1 MSEDIRDVNQAFIAT
16 KVIARARKNGWVYD
30 PEVESNLMPFG
41 EAGQFL
47 YDKTYFN
54 HDFAKAFWKP
64 NIVDGFDAVCNKC
77 QYTHYEKVFGRKNV
91 PEKYMCCRCGGKTN
105 IELTFED
112 DFAWMTLLQ
121 EMVVEEHP
129 IMYLKQFV

>member
-1 MSEDIRDVNQAFIAT
+1 MSEDIRDVNQTFIAT
-16 KVIARARKNGWVYD
+16 KAIARARKNGWEWETIFNGD
-30 PEVESNLMPFG
+30 PMMF
-41 EAGQFL
+41 EASQFL
-47 YDKTYFN
+47 LNKMYFN

-64 NIVDGFDAVCNKC
+64 NIVDGFDATCNKC

-129 IMYLKQFV
+129 IIYLKQFV